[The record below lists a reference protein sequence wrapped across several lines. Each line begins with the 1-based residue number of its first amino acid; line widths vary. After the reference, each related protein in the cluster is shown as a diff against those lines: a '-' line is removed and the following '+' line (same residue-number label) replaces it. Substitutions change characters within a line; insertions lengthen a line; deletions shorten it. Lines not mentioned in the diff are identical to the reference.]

1 MGLSARDIKNSNLFN
16 SNTISRNQFELFRNL
31 KKNKSSII
39 KTKKQIFMG
48 KKLEKIFLMIK
59 PIFSIIIP
67 TYNSLKT
74 LDKTIRSVLKQSF
87 KYYEIIIV
95 DDGSTDNTYTKL
107 RGFQD
112 TRIKLFKIKR
122 SGGPARPRNFGISK
136 SSSDWICFRFR

>member
-1 MGLSARDIKNSNLFN
+1 
-16 SNTISRNQFELFRNL
+16 
-31 KKNKSSII
+31 
-39 KTKKQIFMG
+39 
-48 KKLEKIFLMIK
+48 MIK

-122 SGGPARPRNFGISK
+122 SGGQQGQEISE
-136 SSSDWICFRFR
+136 SQNQVPIGYVF